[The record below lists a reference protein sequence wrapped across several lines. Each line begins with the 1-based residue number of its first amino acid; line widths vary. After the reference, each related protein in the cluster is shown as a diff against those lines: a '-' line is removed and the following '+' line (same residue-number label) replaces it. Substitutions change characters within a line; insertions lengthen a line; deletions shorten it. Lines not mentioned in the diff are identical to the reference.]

1 MSLFRTLSRPRS
13 HTAGSKT
20 IAAYTSMTRDY
31 IPVLHNGY
39 DDRRGRL
46 TETEKRRLGQ
56 TNSFEDVFIKSLV
69 AAGRCS
75 EHRRLQWQGERR
87 SVRERCF
94 AATQRPAL
102 GHAPRRDLS
111 TSSRRT
117 QTAVA
122 FAREED
128 EQEPLIS
135 KDEYKDVVNTYGL
148 PSDMWNEPLP
158 SKRSQKK
165 ARDKLKH
172 DAPLAPRLVT
182 PPDKEDKPLY
192 KVHFPLAPRLA
203 ISPGKEDKPP
213 YGARQVL
220 PPEDEEHARD
230 LQHFRRMLKR
240 EPGTS
245 QQDSLW
251 QAFENLRRPRV
262 RYLADREI
270 RTTFN
275 HLTWNEFAH
284 TPNAS
289 QRYFTLLDECI
300 REEVHLT
307 VVEWS
312 AGINFTGRQVRHGT
326 SEDVKNAIEL
336 WMKMEDSGIQANN
349 VTFNILFYT
358 AVRAGRFALADTIYG
373 ELKARGME
381 LDRYFHCSNIYYAGM
396 RGNGDAVRRA
406 FNDLV
411 NASEIVDVGV
421 MNCVI
426 LSLIRA
432 GEAAA
437 AEHVFGKMKALHE
450 TKFGTKGPEHWREQ
464 RKLFQLLNKT
474 GKALRKQKKEHISS
488 FFGTAFSGDDRKEQ
502 IQKAAPIAP
511 DPQTYRLLLRYHARV
526 SGNMDRVQE
535 LLAESK
541 ACGFHTHGSVYFSI
555 FCGFH
560 AHGGYSYTAWSPRM
574 LESFWQEFLAASSS
588 PNADGSLSA
597 GPEHISTP
605 SSTDPSAEEED
616 FDYLAQFSGPDGLE
630 EMEEE
635 GLADDEEYLSEESR
649 PPYFTQSMAIVVL
662 RAYYKCCG
670 KKRMLAV
677 WAEIKVRWKECGPV
691 DRETVEGMIGEMCRW
706 DL

>member
-1 MSLFRTLSRPRS
+1 MHS
-13 HTAGSKT
+13 
-20 IAAYTSMTRDY
+20 TRKSQAES
-31 IPVLHNGY
+31 V
-39 DDRRGRL
+39 
-46 TETEKRRLGQ
+46 
-56 TNSFEDVFIKSLV
+56 EDFFVESLV
-69 AAGRCS
+69 AAGQCN
-75 EHRRLQWQGERR
+75 EHRRLRWYGERR
-87 SVRERCF
+87 SVRDGYLGPQRRRF
-94 AATQRPAL
+94 APS
-102 GHAPRRDLS
+102 PRRDFS
-111 TSSRRT
+111 TTTRRT

-122 FAREED
+122 SAREED
-128 EQEPLIS
+128 EPEPLIS

-148 PSDMWNEPLP
+148 PSEMWDDPLP

-165 ARDKLKH
+165 RKKEDEKRNNY
-172 DAPLAPRLVT
+172 PLAPRLVI
-182 PPDKEDKPLY
+182 PPN
-192 KVHFPLAPRLA
+192 
-203 ISPGKEDKPP
+203 KEDKPP
-213 YGARQVL
+213 YTARRVL
-220 PPEDEEHARD
+220 QPEDEEHAHD
-230 LQHFRRMLKR
+230 LDAFRVMLKR
-240 EPGTS
+240 EPGTF
-245 QQDSLW
+245 QQDNLW
-251 QAFENLRRPRV
+251 QTYENLRKPRV
-262 RYLADREI
+262 RYLDDKDI
-270 RTTFN
+270 RDTFN

-284 TPNAS
+284 TPHAS
-289 QRYFTLLDECI
+289 QRYFALLDECL
-300 REEVHLT
+300 REQVPLT

-312 AGINFTGRQVRHGT
+312 AGINFAGRQMRNGT
-326 SEDVKNAIEL
+326 SEHVKDAVEL
-336 WMKMEDSGIQANN
+336 WMKMEDMGIQANN

-358 AVRAGRFALADTIYG
+358 AVRAGRFALADTIFV

-411 NASEIVDVGV
+411 NASEIVDVSV

-450 TKFGTKGPEHWREQ
+450 TKFGTKGPEHWQEQ

-488 FFGTAFSGDDRKEQ
+488 FFGTAFSGDDQKEQ

-511 DPQTYRLLLRYHARV
+511 NARTYRMLIRYHARV

-535 LLAESK
+535 LLAECK
-541 ACGFHTHGSVYFSI
+541 VCGFHTHGSVYFNI

-560 AHGGYSYTAWSPRM
+560 KHGGYAYTAWPPRS
-574 LESFWQEFLAASSS
+574 LEAFWEEFLAASSA
-588 PNADGSLSA
+588 PNADGSLSV
-597 GPEHISTP
+597 GPERISASLEPDGNQYT
-605 SSTDPSAEEED
+605 
-616 FDYLAQFSGPDGLE
+616 YLNAFSGPDGLE

-635 GLADDEEYLSEESR
+635 DIEDDAYLSEETR

-670 KKRMLAV
+670 RKRMLAV
-677 WAEIKVRWKECGPV
+677 WAEIKARWKECGPEQ
-691 DRETVEGMIGEMCRW
+691 RETIEGMIEEMLRW